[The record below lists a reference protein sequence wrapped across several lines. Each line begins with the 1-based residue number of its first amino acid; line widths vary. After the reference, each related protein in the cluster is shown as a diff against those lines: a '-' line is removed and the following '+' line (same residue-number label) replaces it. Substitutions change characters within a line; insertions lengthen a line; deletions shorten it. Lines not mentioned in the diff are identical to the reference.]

1 MKFPGQRKSKHY
13 FPVNTGDRFVSPAG
27 SVNPAQPV
35 LCGIDQT
42 LVDIEAHVEDE
53 FLLRFG
59 LIKGESLLISDD
71 TAEQIYTEL
80 KQQNLIVSEFAGGTV
95 GNTLHNYAILS
106 ESQSLLFG
114 TMCDQ
119 IKIGSYAYQYLC
131 NTSSKVNL
139 NYLQPVSGPIGRCFT
154 FISKD
159 GDRSFGI
166 NAGLMNQLRKDHLP
180 VDQLQNSSGLLI
192 SAYLLRCSEE
202 DPIKEATMHMIK
214 QAKYL
219 DIPIILTLGT
229 RFIIEGNETWWQ
241 EFINEYVTVIAMNED
256 EGEALTGFSDPLLAS
271 DAALQWCD
279 LVLCTAGAEGLY
291 MAGYTDEK
299 YKRETSSQLLPGAIS
314 EFNRYEYSR
323 PMRLADSEQPVK
335 MYSHIAPYLGGPME
349 IKNTNGAG
357 DGALSAVL
365 HDMLANTYHKDIVPN
380 SDKHSTNFLAYSSLS
395 QLCKYANRVSYEV
408 LAQHSPRLLKGLPER
423 EDSLDESYWSS

>member
-13 FPVNTGDRFVSPAG
+13 FPVNTGNPFVKPANIAN
-27 SVNPAQPV
+27 VAQPV

-42 LVDIEAHVEDE
+42 LVDIEAHVEDA
-53 FLLRFG
+53 FLTRFG
-59 LIKGESLLISDD
+59 LRKGESLMISDEI
-71 TAEQIYTEL
+71 AEQIYTEL
-80 KQQNLIVSEFAGGTV
+80 KQHDLIVSEFAGGTV
-95 GNTLHNYAILS
+95 ANTLHNYAILS

-139 NYLQPVSGPIGRCFT
+139 NYLQPVKGPIGRCFT
-154 FISKD
+154 FISSD

-166 NAGLMNQLRKDHLP
+166 NAGLMNKLTKEHLP
-180 VDQLQNSSGLLI
+180 VDQLQQSSGLLI
-192 SAYLLRCSEE
+192 SAYLLRCADD
-202 DPIKEATMHMIK
+202 DPIKEAAMHMVE
-214 QAKYL
+214 QAKFL
-219 DIPIILTLGT
+219 NIPITLTLGT
-229 RFIIEGNETWWQ
+229 RFIIEGNEKWWQ
-241 EFINEYVTVIAMNED
+241 DFIHEYVTVIAMNED
-256 EGEALTGFSDPLLAS
+256 EGEALTGFSDPLLAA
-271 DAALQWCD
+271 DAALEWCD
-279 LVLCTAGAEGLY
+279 VVLCTAGAEGLY

-299 YKRETSSQLLPGAIS
+299 FKRETSGQLLPGAIA

-323 PMRLADSEQPVK
+323 PMRLADTTEPVK
-335 MYSHIAPYLGGPME
+335 MYSHIAPYLGGPVE

-357 DGALSAVL
+357 DGALSAIL
-365 HDMLANTYHKDIVPN
+365 HDMLANSYHRDIVPN
-380 SDKHSTNFLAYSSLS
+380 SDKHTANFLAYSSLS

-423 EDSLDESYWSS
+423 EDSLDEGYWSS